1 MKVLILSCY
10 TGEGHNSAARAVM
23 EELQAHGIECEIT
36 DPVAFKSEKAQKF
49 VSSFYNNMIKKTPAA
64 FGALYKAGAI
74 YDSTGITSPVYL
86 LNAGYAENLNSY
98 IEEKGY
104 DTVICTHLYGMEVMT
119 AIKKRLKKHIKSY
132 GIFTDY
138 TCIPFISETDLDGYF
153 VPHESLKEEFCSKG
167 YDKSIVF
174 VTGIP
179 VSPRFITEM
188 KKDEAREILGMP
200 QDKKIYLIMT
210 GGVGCENIT
219 ELCDEFLKKTDSG
232 HIAYILTG
240 RNDELK
246 EKILSLYPDSRIVPV
261 AFTDKVNIYMRASDV
276 LLSKSG
282 GLSSTE
288 AAVSNIPFVS
298 AKPIP
303 GCETKNAM
311 FFSSFGMSVKAENY
325 TEAMDLAISLAEDEE
340 KAEKIRESQRENIN
354 PYAARDIVLK
364 VMENE

>member
-1 MKVLILSCY
+1 
-10 TGEGHNSAARAVM
+10 
-23 EELQAHGIECEIT
+23 
-36 DPVAFKSEKAQKF
+36 
-49 VSSFYNNMIKKTPAA
+49 
-64 FGALYKAGAI
+64 
-74 YDSTGITSPVYL
+74 
-86 LNAGYAENLNSY
+86 
-98 IEEKGY
+98 
-104 DTVICTHLYGMEVMT
+104 
-119 AIKKRLKKHIKSY
+119 
-132 GIFTDY
+132 
-138 TCIPFISETDLDGYF
+138 
-153 VPHESLKEEFCSKG
+153 
-167 YDKSIVF
+167 
-174 VTGIP
+174 
-179 VSPRFITEM
+179 
-188 KKDEAREILGMP
+188 MP

-325 TEAMDLAISLAEDEE
+325 TEAMDIAIYLAEDEE
-340 KAEKIRESQRENIN
+340 KAEKIREAQRKNIN